1 MEVRQRGTE
10 AGMSHEEAEE
20 KRRATLAKR
29 ESTKGRG
36 STDIDE
42 DEEEEARKEAEVT
55 ELT

>member
-1 MEVRQRGTE
+1 MKVRERGTE

-36 STDIDE
+36 SADTDE